1 MITRRFVLHA
11 VAMAAGLTSA
21 AAPALAQ
28 HAWPERPIRIIVPYA
43 AGQGADVLTR
53 LVAQELQKTL
63 GQPIVVENRAG
74 AGGNIGSAAVA
85 KAPADGY
92 TFLLGSTT
100 ASTK

>member
-1 MITRRFVLHA
+1 MITRRFALHA
-11 VAMAAGLTSA
+11 VATAAALC

-63 GQPIVVENRAG
+63 GQPILV
-74 AGGNIGSAAVA
+74 
-85 KAPADGY
+85 
-92 TFLLGSTT
+92 
-100 ASTK
+100 